1 MTEADAEAVTAA
13 LDALVRADGAHF
25 QLVDAAPEVVRLR
38 LVIDDDACAE
48 CIVSRPI
55 LQAIALDHVRKALP
69 DVAAIE
75 IDDPRESA

>member
-1 MTEADAEAVTAA
+1 MAGDPEAVTAA
-13 LDALVRADGAHF
+13 LDELVRADGAHF
-25 QLVDAAPEVVRLR
+25 ELLHVHTDVVRLR

-48 CIVSRPI
+48 CVVARPI
-55 LQAIALDHVRKALP
+55 LEAIALKHIRTALP